1 MEEYIVVTYPESQSL
16 QDIEGFD
23 DNAYL
28 ITDEKGLEDFGS
40 CSYFV
45 KKDWYNSVKNQ
56 HGN

>member
-1 MEEYIVVTYPESQSL
+1 MEEYIVVTYPESLSL

-28 ITDEKGLEDFGS
+28 INDEKGLEDFGS

-45 KKDWYNSVKNQ
+45 EKNWYIKNK
-56 HGN
+56 